1 MAEIGKVVMIVG
13 FDSREQESRVSS
25 MSSSRGVGVGVEVEP
40 LVFVVDL
47 PHEVLRCMSVLHT
60 SKKSAKPRYR
70 YRICIE

>member
-1 MAEIGKVVMIVG
+1 MAEVGKLVMVVG
-13 FDSREQESRVSS
+13 FDRREQESRVSS
-25 MSSSRGVGVGVEVEP
+25 MNSSRRVGVEVEP

>member
-1 MAEIGKVVMIVG
+1 MAEVGKLVMVVG
-13 FDSREQESRVSS
+13 FDRREQESRVSS
-25 MSSSRGVGVGVEVEP
+25 MHSSRRVGVEVEP

-70 YRICIE
+70 YRICTE